1 MGAERGLKRQDAG
14 YVGHRCRL
22 TNVFRKAASA
32 ARKRLGKIF
41 KSFPK
46 LHLGKTEE
54 EVIRKAPRG
63 ANNKN
68 NS

>member
-1 MGAERGLKRQDAG
+1 M
-14 YVGHRCRL
+14 C
-22 TNVFRKAASA
+22 A

-41 KSFPK
+41 KFLPK

-54 EVIRKAPRG
+54 QRVRKAHCG